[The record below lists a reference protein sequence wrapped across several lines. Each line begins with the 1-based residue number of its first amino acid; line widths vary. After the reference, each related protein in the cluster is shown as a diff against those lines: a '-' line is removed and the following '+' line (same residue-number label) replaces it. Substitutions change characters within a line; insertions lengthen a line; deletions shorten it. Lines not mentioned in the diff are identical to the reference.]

1 MPDEK
6 KLSIP
11 ELLGALELAEA
22 SLQSARDRVAVH
34 QREEREAKA
43 RVDEL
48 QRQIDEA
55 IAKRKKAAP
64 RATEWA
70 AQLSERNPA

>member
-11 ELLGALELAEA
+11 ELLASLELAEA
-22 SLQSARDRVAVH
+22 GLLSTRERIESLR
-34 QREEREAKA
+34 REESLALA

-48 QRQIDEA
+48 QRQLDEA

-70 AQLSERNPA
+70 AQLVESHPA